1 MQKSHA
7 RRSLPIWPARLRARR
22 FPAGRLGVPA
32 RGMAPASRR
41 AGSQLAQRAG
51 EQAAAQFG
59 DPTLQS
65 YLQPLRANLSSFAGV
80 QFASLSAHQALHYM
94 SIVLLVLAALALLD
108 ALFPLVRTDAVPEG
122 AGGALALLGAVAA
135 ACVLYRMVERP
146 APAGPYIALSLREG
160 AWLALLG
167 SLAMLAGGLWPR
179 LVPVAAAR
187 PRARRARSPGCRAG
201 RPSASAATARRRPG
215 KSRGARAAPR

>member
-1 MQKSHA
+1 MHGD
-7 RRSLPIWPARLRARR
+7 RSRYGLLVSALGAFLLAVSVFLPWY
-22 FPAGRLGVPA
+22 G
-32 RGMAPASRR
+32 ASFTTSGI
-41 AGSQLAQRAG
+41 AAAQRAG
-51 EQAAAQFG
+51 EQAAAQLG

-146 APAGPYIALSLREG
+146 GPAGPYIALSLREG

-167 SLAMLAGGLWPR
+167 SLAMLAGGLWPHLSPAAQQTASPQGAFSR
-179 LVPVAAAR
+179 LSGWTPQR
-187 PRARRARSPGCRAG
+187 
-201 RPSASAATARRRPG
+201 
-215 KSRGARAAPR
+215 

>member
-1 MQKSHA
+1 
-7 RRSLPIWPARLRARR
+7 
-22 FPAGRLGVPA
+22 
-32 RGMAPASRR
+32 MALSFTTSGIA
-41 AGSQLAQRAG
+41 AAQRAG
-51 EQAAAQFG
+51 EQAAAQLG

-80 QFASLSAHQALHYM
+80 QFASLSAHQVLHYM

-146 APAGPYIALSLREG
+146 VARRRLHRPVVARGRVARAAG
-160 AWLALLG
+160 LARD
-167 SLAMLAGGLWPR
+167 ARRRA
-179 LVPVAAAR
+179 VAAALPP
-187 PRARRARSPGCRAG
+187 PRRVQPASPSGAFSG
-201 RPSASAATARRRPG
+201 LDASG
-215 KSRGARAAPR
+215 

>member
-1 MQKSHA
+1 MHGD
-7 RRSLPIWPARLRARR
+7 RSRYGLLVSALGAFLLAVSVFLPWY
-22 FPAGRLGVPA
+22 G
-32 RGMAPASRR
+32 ASFTTSGI
-41 AGSQLAQRAG
+41 AAAQRAG
-51 EQAAAQFG
+51 EQAAAQLG

-179 LVPVAAAR
+179 L
-187 PRARRARSPGCRAG
+187 SPSPAQT
-201 RPSASAATARRRPG
+201 ASPQ
-215 KSRGARAAPR
+215 GAFSGLSGWTPQR